1 MRPKGILTLVVLV
14 LLCLPSVLGMTALL
28 YNAAIHR
35 AIGDWGTASSVF
47 VAITRFFGM
56 PLTLLAIVV
65 CGATLLAGRIPPR
78 IKSADVAVLGV
89 GVLANLFVTF
99 WPLG

>member
-1 MRPKGILTLVVLV
+1 
-14 LLCLPSVLGMTALL
+14 MTALL

-35 AIGDWGTASSVF
+35 AIADWGTASSVF

-65 CGATLLAGRIPPR
+65 CGATLLAGRVSPR
-78 IKSADVAVLGV
+78 IKSANVAILGV
-89 GVLANLFVTF
+89 GVVANLFVTF